1 MAAFLIVTDYTLQT
15 RRTYKGHLTHAGRQL
30 GKVPLRRLT
39 AEQLE
44 GYRAAV
50 LAGRRGAKE
59 QALGVTRVFLLWAA
73 EHGLLE
79 LEPAAIRDLLRPR
92 GAARGVEPM
101 GATTRWHRGE
111 RRRSRPSSPAATA
124 PATLAAFGYPPGVA
138 GLALVA
144 EEIHA
149 LREALLTADRERWAE
164 LVWRTDHPVNRRPGG
179 GVTTTEALDMLR
191 GAGSRRRD
199 GKAAFLSGLGYQGPS
214 GEHRLLGALRELRAA
229 FAEQQRS
236 TLGRTVWRLSWNEV
250 PLPIRFWRE
259 SKPS

>member
-15 RRTYKGHLTHAGRQL
+15 RRTYKAHLTHAGRQL

-44 GYRAAV
+44 SYRAAV
-50 LAGRRGAKE
+50 LEGRRGAKE

-111 RRRSRPSSPAATA
+111 RRRSRPPLPATA
-124 PATLAAFGYPPGVA
+124 PATLAAFGYPPGAA

-149 LREALLTADRERWAE
+149 LREALLTADRGRWAE

-179 GVTTTEALDMLR
+179 GVTTTEALDILR
-191 GAGSRRRD
+191 GAGSRRGD
-199 GKAAFLSGLGYQGPS
+199 GKAVFLSGLGYEGPG
-214 GEHRLLGALRELRAA
+214 GESRLLGALRELRAA

-236 TLGRTVWRLSWNEV
+236 TLGQTVWRLAWSEV
-250 PLPIRFWRE
+250 PLPIVPWPE
-259 SKPS
+259 GKPS